1 MSAEPEKS
9 KSDTRVV
16 IRNIGFLPTGYHLS
30 IPRSWKRPSQRFISK
45 VFHWHSGTRAAKRG
59 GILVGPSL
67 CCVFL
72 LLYLP

>member
-30 IPRSWKRPSQRFISK
+30 IPR
-45 VFHWHSGTRAAKRG
+45 
-59 GILVGPSL
+59 
-67 CCVFL
+67 FL
-72 LLYLP
+72 ETSVTAVHI